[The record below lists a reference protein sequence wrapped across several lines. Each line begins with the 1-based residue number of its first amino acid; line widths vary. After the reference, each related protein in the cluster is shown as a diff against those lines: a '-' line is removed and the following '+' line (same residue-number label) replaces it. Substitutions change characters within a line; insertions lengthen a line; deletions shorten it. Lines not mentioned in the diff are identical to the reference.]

1 MQSETKQEHATQEL
15 TNTSNQS
22 AFKRVTP
29 FQADSICSNGRPPVW
44 SDYISDIVR
53 QRKTVFKRLKHQKEL
68 QSVKQKKIVKNG
80 SRRVERNVIIIP
92 NNSDF
97 FYNERQKK
105 IRVNEKVKERLMS
118 KESGEA
124 DEAEESSY
132 ESSSA
137 GEGEQ
142 TQSDPP
148 KRKRQRSGNINSHLS
163 SEKWYPKT
171 NSGRKRKYKKSKKMS
186 RFGPRGKYKMY
197 TDEERETIYRYAEE
211 YGPKQAV
218 KMFGIDRRRI
228 KRWMEKGSCRNIGGQ
243 GRSPLNVEMEE
254 KLVQEIEMYCMKQGK
269 YPKRKL
275 IKVWALKF
283 YSGDGDF
290 KASKG
295 WFDKFFRR
303 NKEIL
308 QNLKDNY

>member
-1 MQSETKQEHATQEL
+1 MQSENPQDQGTQEI
-15 TNTSNQS
+15 TSMSTQS

-29 FQADSICSNGRPPVW
+29 FQTDSISSNGRPPVW

-53 QRKTVFKRLKHQKEL
+53 QRKTVFKRLEQQKEL
-68 QSVKQKKIVKNG
+68 QSLKNKKIVKPG
-80 SRRVERNVIIIP
+80 GRRVERNVIIIP

-97 FYNERQKK
+97 FYNKRQEK

-124 DEAEESSY
+124 DEADESSY
-132 ESSSA
+132 ESSSIV
-137 GEGEQ
+137 GEDK
-142 TQSDPP
+142 TCSDPP
-148 KRKRQRSGNINSHLS
+148 KRKRQRSGNKSMLLS
-163 SEKWYPKT
+163 SERWYPKT
-171 NSGRKRKYKKSKKMS
+171 SSSKKRKYKKSRKMS

-254 KLVQEIEMYCMKQGK
+254 KLVQEIEMYCLKQGK

-275 IKVWALKF
+275 IKEWALKF

-303 NKEIL
+303 NKDIL